1 MSLQKPDED
10 NMNPSHSETTQQSL
24 EMKKERATRKQQKRV
39 DIDAILNLMSKE
51 IRGKLLI
58 PNVHMDAI
66 YIRSLFSGPDR
77 ALIGRNRHDD
87 ALQVVAYFSLPVRTI
102 VKKKAWLF
110 DCTSVEK
117 NCASKEGAAAL
128 CSWIELASM
137 LSQFRIVSVAAA
149 IEFRTSCC
157 SGRCCSVAGKTFSIA
172 NPASETFGR
181 PTCQITHL
189 TF

>member
-1 MSLQKPDED
+1 MLIIKMSLQKPDED

-77 ALIGRNRHDD
+77 ALIGRNRQDD

-110 DCTSVEK
+110 DCTSVQK
-117 NCASKEGAAAL
+117 NCASKEGAALQPLQLLRLHGSAL
-128 CSWIELASM
+128 RRPIALSLAAR
-137 LSQFRIVSVAAA
+137 LSLTLIHVHMDA
-149 IEFRTSCC
+149 IYIRT
-157 SGRCCSVAGKTFSIA
+157 VTTM
-172 NPASETFGR
+172 PL
-181 PTCQITHL
+181 PL
-189 TF
+189 

>member
-1 MSLQKPDED
+1 
-10 NMNPSHSETTQQSL
+10 
-24 EMKKERATRKQQKRV
+24 MKKERATRKKQKRV

-102 VKKKAWLF
+102 VKKQSMALRLHI
-110 DCTSVEK
+110 CT
-117 NCASKEGAAAL
+117 KELRFERGRSRL
-128 CSWIELASM
+128 M
-137 LSQFRIVSVAAA
+137 LLDRI
-149 IEFRTSCC
+149 
-157 SGRCCSVAGKTFSIA
+157 G
-172 NPASETFGR
+172 
-181 PTCQITHL
+181 
-189 TF
+189 

>member
-1 MSLQKPDED
+1 MTKMLIIKMSLQKPDED

-24 EMKKERATRKQQKRV
+24 EMKKERATRKKQKRV

-87 ALQVVAYFSLPVRTI
+87 ALQVVAYFSLPVRT
-102 VKKKAWLF
+102 
-110 DCTSVEK
+110 
-117 NCASKEGAAAL
+117 
-128 CSWIELASM
+128 
-137 LSQFRIVSVAAA
+137 
-149 IEFRTSCC
+149 
-157 SGRCCSVAGKTFSIA
+157 GR
-172 NPASETFGR
+172 
-181 PTCQITHL
+181 
-189 TF
+189 